1 MLTLRA
7 QRRACGNFK
16 KVFENLH
23 RHLQFKKK
31 NLIVASLIVIIDFQ
45 NQWNV
50 ESSLALQACI

>member
-16 KVFENLH
+16 KSLRIYTDICNL
-23 RHLQFKKK
+23 KKK